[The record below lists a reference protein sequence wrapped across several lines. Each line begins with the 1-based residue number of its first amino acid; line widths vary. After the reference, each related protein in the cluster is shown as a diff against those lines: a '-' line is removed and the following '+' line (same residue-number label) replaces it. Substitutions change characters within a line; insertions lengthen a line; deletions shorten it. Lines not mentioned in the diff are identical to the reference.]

1 MVWWSE
7 VDSERSGT
15 ALARKLKG
23 LRGKKKRN
31 GVKEK
36 RKWERNRWSE

>member
-7 VDSERSGT
+7 VDSERSRT

-23 LRGKKKRN
+23 LSGKKEKCERK
-31 GVKEK
+31 KEAGEK
-36 RKWERNRWSE
+36 

>member
-7 VDSERSGT
+7 VDSEHSGT

-23 LRGKKKRN
+23 LRGKK
-31 GVKEK
+31 EK
-36 RKWERNRWSE
+36 WSERKKEVGEK